1 MTEAPKTTRVAHFI
15 AAYDPLDEKTQKLIW
30 DRVHRGG
37 WGPDDPMSL
46 QIAHDTIM
54 EARMEANLAA
64 ATRLPDRITKA
75 TDASISAVQKSQ
87 AQERTA
93 YARNIAHQI
102 AKETRSSLVESM
114 PRLEA
119 QLARRARSRRA
130 LTWALGVFS
139 ILLVAA
145 FIGLSG
151 FVMGR
156 VTTADLD
163 LQFAEQATRP
173 DADTWLDLL
182 RENGN
187 LDDLIADHCGP
198 GRAGHISDPSGRA
211 ACRLPLWL
219 DDIEAPVSR
228 GVFAR
233 AKGFLVSAWAKLSYE
248 GLAII
253 ALVLGVFGITIYGGI
268 KAWMRSDD
276 EGS

>member
-1 MTEAPKTTRVAHFI
+1 MTEAPKKTRLEYFI
-15 AAYDPLDEKTQKLIW
+15 AAYDPLDEKTKSLIW
-30 DRVHRGG
+30 ERVHRGR

-64 ATRLPDRITKA
+64 ATRLPDRIAKA

-102 AKETRSSLVESM
+102 AEETRSSLVESM

-130 LTWALGVFS
+130 LAWTLGVFS
-139 ILLVAA
+139 ILLAVA

-156 VTTADLD
+156 MTTADLD

-182 RENGN
+182 RKNRGLEI
-187 LDDLIADHCGP
+187 LIAENCSP
-198 GRAGHISDPSGRA
+198 NRAGHIDTTSGRWS
-211 ACRLPLWL
+211 CDLPLWL
-219 DDIEAPVSR
+219 NGPEAPAPI
-228 GVFAR
+228 GAFAR
-233 AKGFLVSAWAKLSYE
+233 AKGFIVSAWAKLSYE
-248 GLAII
+248 WLAII
-253 ALVLGVFGITIYGGI
+253 ALVLGVSGIAIYGGI